1 MTKSDKQTN
10 SKNESSSKLSPGLAD
25 AIMWVINLI
34 ILTLI
39 LYHGKLLVGLHFLMN
54 QLQTIYE
61 VNPLATISMISSF
74 LAIMF
79 LYYGTLLRSEN
90 RYTTLAEKIE
100 TYLKGIGFLT
110 IIPTTLFIAYLFII
124 EDIMLV
130 FAAFLLM
137 VYQLYCASIKIAS
150 ELKNRYDYNQ
160 LYPAKVLPGLE
171 PGEEV
176 SK

>member
-39 LYHGKLLVGLHFLMN
+39 LYHGKLLVGLHFLMD
-54 QLQTIYE
+54 QLQAIYE
-61 VNPLATISMISSF
+61 VNPLATVSMISSF

-79 LYYGTLLRSEN
+79 LYYGTLLGSEN
-90 RYTTLAEKIE
+90 RYTALAEKIE

-110 IIPTTLFIAYLFII
+110 IIPTTLWYFEII
-124 EDIMLV
+124 
-130 FAAFLLM
+130 
-137 VYQLYCASIKIAS
+137 C
-150 ELKNRYDYNQ
+150 
-160 LYPAKVLPGLE
+160 G
-171 PGEEV
+171 
-176 SK
+176 